1 MAMYHVYFC
10 RKFIYLLSSLWI
22 IITLT
27 FILMKAV
34 PGDPFNDEQG
44 LRTDIH
50 QTLIKKHGLD
60 QSGINQYLNYL
71 SQLLK
76 GNLGYSLKYQ
86 GRSTNQIIQESFPIS
101 AQLGFQ
107 AIFIALI
114 GGVTLG
120 LIGALKKNKWQDFFI
135 LILTAI
141 GTSIPS
147 FILATFLQYI
157 FAIKWGVLPLAQWGN
172 FNQSI
177 LPSLSLALL
186 PMAFIARLT
195 RASLIEILK
204 TDYIKAAQAKG
215 LPYYQILYSHALR
228 NALLPVISYL
238 GQLLAN
244 ILVGSFIIE
253 KIFSIPGL
261 GGWFVNSVLSR
272 DYPVIMGLTLFYS
285 TLLLLSVFIV
295 DIIYSLLDP
304 RIQLIHKELV

>member
-1 MAMYHVYFC
+1 
-10 RKFIYLLSSLWI
+10 
-22 IITLT
+22 
-27 FILMKAV
+27 MKAV

>member
-1 MAMYHVYFC
+1 MYQVYFC

-71 SQLLK
+71 SLLLK

-114 GGVTLG
+114 GGVILG

-215 LPYYQILYSHALR
+215 LPYYKILYSHALR